1 MFSLHRADLA
11 RSLLKDS
18 MLTDLKFLLVT
29 VLTLASGF
37 FGIKVTKNSC
47 TVREK
52 LTDCGIILHDR
63 VRLTSDYQIQSMT
76 GVVSRS
82 SYMLFK
88 VHGFQNI
95 QKIASDCVTSY
106 VNVKIKIANDQDW
119 FRG

>member
-1 MFSLHRADLA
+1 MSLEIYDR
-11 RSLLKDS
+11 LL
-18 MLTDLKFLLVT
+18 TGRKFLKLDESDPQF
-29 VLTLASGF
+29 L
-37 FGIKVTKNSC
+37 IKVLLLPLS
-47 TVREK
+47 
-52 LTDCGIILHDR
+52 ILH
-63 VRLTSDYQIQSMT
+63 QIQSMT

-95 QKIASDCVTSY
+95 QKIASDCITSY